1 MCSSSEWPNMVLQM
15 TNENLEFSSSNITKS
30 VVTST
35 ESYSSFKVI
44 NMISQESTN
53 KINVLAAMQ
62 QLPQC
67 AVGGN

>member
-1 MCSSSEWPNMVLQM
+1 MVLQM

>member
-1 MCSSSEWPNMVLQM
+1 MK
-15 TNENLEFSSSNITKS
+15 TFEFGSLKIFKS
-30 VVTST
+30 VATSP

-53 KINVLAAMQ
+53 KMNVLAAMQ